1 MAAPSFFES
10 VPKQELA
17 RSQLEVA
24 LQLYMQG
31 NEYPAVITLAGAAEE
46 VLGKIALSKG
56 IEPSLKRTVKE
67 LVATTKAVWGR
78 EVKESDFAELRNRAR
93 NELKH
98 FCSGGDVKLDFEHEA
113 AQMLARTLENFLLC
127 TGSRHPGHYAFTSKK
142 VANWRAKQAAV

>member
-98 FCSGGDVKLDFEHEA
+98 FCSGDVPPLLSSTKVWSPIPREKEIGREEA
-113 AQMLARTLENFLLC
+113 IFGRTDHRL
-127 TGSRHPGHYAFTSKK
+127 PA
-142 VANWRAKQAAV
+142 